1 MVFRW
6 LLIAI
11 IAIVVFFG
19 VLVLSIVAKTKIK
32 AKQIKNK
39 FHYGNNRNH
48 RGRKNDFLTIR
59 AKQWYQNQNKLVHIN
74 NYNYNEMYEDY
85 PLVSNFNL
93 TKEQFKKLNISL
105 SKQKEI
111 EKHLTDINKFII
123 HANIHYL
130 NAFYDFFNRIP
141 LPMEMPDVQER
152 CWQYYNIFLDNYETI
167 INTYLYNDA
176 LTLLLDFGTD
186 KINDKQL
193 SDGYLNVIKD
203 ATIQLDSLFKQ
214 LQMQIVNDWTQ
225 QSQQRYQGSQGQRR
239 FYDQSVNE
247 EAKKLTEAY
256 ETLGVKVDS
265 SDDEIKKAYKKLA
278 IKYHPDR
285 NKEPDAKEKMQ
296 KINAAYTLIKK
307 ERNI

>member
-1 MVFRW
+1 
-6 LLIAI
+6 
-11 IAIVVFFG
+11 
-19 VLVLSIVAKTKIK
+19 
-32 AKQIKNK
+32 
-39 FHYGNNRNH
+39 
-48 RGRKNDFLTIR
+48 
-59 AKQWYQNQNKLVHIN
+59 
-74 NYNYNEMYEDY
+74 
-85 PLVSNFNL
+85 
-93 TKEQFKKLNISL
+93 
-105 SKQKEI
+105 
-111 EKHLTDINKFII
+111 
-123 HANIHYL
+123 L